1 MKKVL
6 FLILASFLALSAC
19 GNSEETKSSD
29 KKETKSSDKN
39 SKKDDKNSDDKDS
52 DDKDENSDDK
62 SNEEVSTQ
70 DETTEQQSTEEP
82 SQSQE
87 NKQENK
93 QVQLSNITDR
103 PTLETVIYGNY
114 SEQQKIQAYNSAV
127 TNGVIPQGNVMEGPA
142 SAAYESSLKVESG
155 EVESVY
161 NKSSDNQIQNSSK
174 SESDSENPY
183 MNLPNQEWRANTG
196 DGLSSGEKQTK
207 QQILDGTFEGDDG
220 DQILEALDYYQSK
233 YGN

>member
-39 SKKDDKNSDDKDS
+39 SKKDDKNSDDK
-52 DDKDENSDDK
+52 

-70 DETTEQQSTEEP
+70 DETTEQQSTDEP

-87 NKQENK
+87 TKQENK

-103 PTLETVIYGNY
+103 STLETVIYGNY

-161 NKSSDNQIQNSSK
+161 NKSSDNQIQNSNK
-174 SESDSENPY
+174 SEADSENPY

-233 YGN
+233 YGY

>member
-6 FLILASFLALSAC
+6 FLILATFLILGAC
-19 GNSEETKSSD
+19 GQEESKSENNEETKSSSKED
-29 KKETKSSDKN
+29 KK
-39 SKKDDKNSDDKDS
+39 
-52 DDKDENSDDK
+52 KDENKK
-62 SNEEVSTQ
+62 SNNDEKDVVTKDDESQTENNSSQQVNKEQRKETPENNQQ
-70 DETTEQQSTEEP
+70 DIDI
-82 SQSQE
+82 
-87 NKQENK
+87 N
-93 QVQLSNITDR
+93 NIADR
-103 PTLETVIYGNY
+103 GILKSVIYGNSY
-114 SEQQKIQAYNSAV
+114 SEGEKIQAYNSAV

-155 EVESVY
+155 EEESIY
-161 NKSSDNQIQNSSK
+161 NKSENNKNQDLNENDSDY
-174 SESDSENPY
+174 DNPY

-207 QQILDGTFEGDDG
+207 QQILDGTYEGDDG